1 MDLEEGLGI
10 IAHTLCLQETS
21 YKGFCASGFDFET
34 IFNVQFVFIN
44 QQTGSCKG
52 KLQGKDYCWRQYT
65 SMTAKRDKEA
75 KEQGEIPK
83 KQMQ

>member
-21 YKGFCASGFDFET
+21 YKGFCASSFDFET

-44 QQTGSCKG
+44 QYW
-52 KLQGKDYCWRQYT
+52 KLQRETTGKGLLLETVYIDD
-65 SMTAKRDKEA
+65 SKKR
-75 KEQGEIPK
+75 
-83 KQMQ
+83 

>member
-21 YKGFCASGFDFET
+21 YKGFCASSFDFET

-44 QQTGSCKG
+44 Q
-52 KLQGKDYCWRQYT
+52 
-65 SMTAKRDKEA
+65 
-75 KEQGEIPK
+75 
-83 KQMQ
+83 